1 MTLACWASGS
11 ARLMDMTDYPDNSA
25 LHPIPPRRLTLSVT
39 DKKIAGVCGGI
50 AEYFNIDPTLVRV
63 LTVVLAV
70 LFGSGFLA
78 YLLAWLIMP
87 KP

>member
-1 MTLACWASGS
+1 
-11 ARLMDMTDYPDNSA
+11 MDMTDYPDNSA
-25 LHPIPPRRLTLSVT
+25 HYPIPPRRLTLSVT

-63 LTVVLAV
+63 VTVVLAV